1 MAHILIA
8 YTTRKGTTREIA
20 EAIGKEL
27 KAIGEESD
35 VLGVLSVSSLAGYD
49 GVVIGGPMY
58 MGRMVA
64 DVGKFVR
71 RQGEGLARLP
81 VAGFIVGLTPV
92 KKDPESMA
100 WMEKALLGALAP
112 LKPVAAGMFAGRLDP
127 SGLSWF
133 QKWITKNVKSPEGDF
148 RDWTAIAAWAR
159 EIPGK
164 MGIN

>member
-1 MAHILIA
+1 MAHILVA
-8 YTTRKGTTREIA
+8 FTTRKGTTREIA

-27 KAIGEESD
+27 NAAGHEAD
-35 VLGVLSVSSLAGYD
+35 VLEMLSVSSFAGYD

-58 MGRMVA
+58 MGRMIA

-71 RQGEGLARLP
+71 RHGEGLAKLP

-92 KKDPESMA
+92 KSDPESMA
-100 WMEKALLGALAP
+100 YMEKALHNALVP
-112 LKPVAAGMFAGRLDP
+112 LKPVAEAMFAGRLDP

-148 RDWTAIAAWAR
+148 RDWAAIAAWAR
-159 EIPGK
+159 ELPGK
-164 MGIN
+164 MGI

>member
-1 MAHILIA
+1 MAHILVT

-27 KAIGEESD
+27 KAAGHEAD
-35 VLGVLSVSSLAGYD
+35 VIEMLSVSSLAGYD

-58 MGRMVA
+58 MGRMLA

-71 RQGEGLARLP
+71 RQGEALGKLP

-100 WMEKALLGALAP
+100 YMEKALHNALAP
-112 LKPVAAGMFAGRLDP
+112 LKPVAEAMFAGRLDP

-148 RDWTAIAAWAR
+148 RDWAAIAAWAR
-159 EIPGK
+159 ELPGK
-164 MGIN
+164 MGI

>member
-1 MAHILIA
+1 MARILVT

-27 KAIGEESD
+27 RAAGHEAE
-35 VLGVLSVSSLAGYD
+35 VFGMPTVSTLAGYD
-49 GVVIGGPMY
+49 GIVIGGPMY
-58 MGRMVA
+58 MGRMIA
-64 DVGKFVR
+64 DFGKFVR
-71 RQGEGLARLP
+71 RQGGGLAKLP

-100 WMEKALLGALAP
+100 YMEKALHKALDP
-112 LKPVAAGMFAGRLDP
+112 LKPVSEAMFAGRLDP

-148 RDWTAIAAWAR
+148 RDWAAIAAWAR
-159 EIPGK
+159 GLPGK
-164 MGIN
+164 MGI

>member
-1 MAHILIA
+1 MAHILVA
-8 YTTRKGTTREIA
+8 YSTRKGTTKGIA

-27 KAIGEESD
+27 KAAGHETE
-35 VLGVLSVSSLAGYD
+35 VLEMRSISSIAGYD

-71 RQGEGLARLP
+71 RQGEGLATLP

-100 WMEKALLGALAP
+100 FMEKALHNALAP
-112 LKPVAAGMFAGRLDP
+112 LKPVAEAMFAGKLDP

-133 QKWITKNVKSPEGDF
+133 QKWITKKVKSPEGDF

-159 EIPGK
+159 ELPGK
-164 MGIN
+164 MGI